1 MNIKIKKWLKNMKVG
16 HVNMRSSLLK
26 WSLSLILSLSF
37 VAEAIAADMVKINFR
52 DADILSV
59 IESVAEIT
67 GESFVLDPRVKGK
80 VTIISP
86 ETIDKSLLYEAILS
100 AIQVQGYQAV
110 RDGAVTRVLP
120 FNQSFNLAGGGQS
133 ELVTEILKVRFVQAA
148 TLIPV
153 LKPLMS
159 NGARVQAYNQ
169 SNYLVVSDIRSN
181 VERLKMLLNE
191 LDDPDQTAVEV
202 ITLDHISAAEAVHI
216 AGQLKQLQKQ
226 ELSLVEDDLNNRV
239 IVSGPGS
246 ARTAF
251 REMLKSL
258 DVPLSSKGSV
268 EVIYLNYSRASELK
282 PVLDGLLTS
291 EILLRLAGETSGQGK
306 KGGAKASYKVEID
319 ELNNALIL
327 AAPAAVI
334 REIKSIV
341 EKLDISRP
349 QVLIE
354 AVIAQLSE
362 GQAKKLGVDI
372 LFTSKDTGGYL
383 TNFDGLLGT
392 LVGAGLGGTPDS
404 STLNTLIGGI
414 PNSPVAFGGEF
425 NPNTGKGMGL
435 LVQAL
440 KNDSDTNILSTP
452 SVVTLDNEEA
462 SLSSGK
468 EVPFQTG
475 TYANSNSGSSS
486 SNPFTTFNRE
496 EVGILLKVKPQISK
510 GNAVRLE
517 IEQESSKVE
526 AGGKEGLQTTTKNTI
541 KTNVMIEDGEL
552 LILGGLIED
561 TYTQS
566 EAKVPLLGDIPLLG
580 RLFKSSSKSKDKQV
594 LMMFIRPTII
604 RNPEDAK
611 NLSNER
617 FQHLI
622 SRDLDGKKKSLL
634 SDQLKE
640 IIKQEPIPEAE

>member
-1 MNIKIKKWLKNMKVG
+1 MKVG

-37 VAEAIAADMVKINFR
+37 VAEAMAADMVKINFR
-52 DADILSV
+52 DADIRSV

-86 ETIDKSLLYEAILS
+86 ETIEKSLLYEAILS

-202 ITLDHISAAEAVHI
+202 ITLEHISAAEAVHI

-291 EILLRLAGETSGQGK
+291 EILLRLAGETSGKGK

-334 REIKSIV
+334 REVKSIV

-383 TNFDGLLGT
+383 TNFDGLLGS
-392 LVGAGLGGTPDS
+392 LVGAGIGGTPDS
-404 STLNTLIGGI
+404 ATLNTLIGSI

-566 EAKVPLLGDIPLLG
+566 ESKVPLLGDIPLLG
-580 RLFKSSSKSKDKQV
+580 RLFKSVSKSKDKQV

-611 NLSNER
+611 NLSDER

-640 IIKQEPIPEAE
+640 IIKQEPRPEAE

>member
-1 MNIKIKKWLKNMKVG
+1 MKLHIKKRLQFMKVSQS
-16 HVNMRSSLLK
+16 RKLPALIKWCATLIISLG
-26 WSLSLILSLSF
+26 F
-37 VAEAIAADMVKINFR
+37 VAEAISADMVKINFR
-52 DADILSV
+52 DADIRSV

-86 ETIDKSLLYEAILS
+86 ESIDKSLLYEAILS
-100 AIQVQGYQAV
+100 AIQVQGYQAI
-110 RDGAVTRVLP
+110 RDGAVTRIVP
-120 FNQSFNLAGGGQS
+120 FNQSFNFAGGGKS
-133 ELVTEILKVRFVQAA
+133 VLVTEILKVRYVQAA

-181 VERLKMLLNE
+181 VDRLKMLLSE

-202 ITLDHISAAEAVHI
+202 ITLEHISAAEAVHI

-226 ELSLVEDDLNNRV
+226 DLSLVEDDLNNRV

-251 REMLKSL
+251 RDMLESL
-258 DVPLSSKGSV
+258 DVPLSKKGSV

-282 PVLDGLLTS
+282 PVVDGLLTS
-291 EILLRLAGETSGQGK
+291 EILLRLAGETTSKGK
-306 KGGAKASYKVEID
+306 KGGAKAAYKVEID

-334 REIKSIV
+334 REIKNIV
-341 EKLDISRP
+341 GKLDISRP

-362 GQAKKLGVDI
+362 DQAKSLGADLVY
-372 LFTSKDTGGYL
+372 TSKDKGGYL
-383 TNFDGLLGT
+383 TNFDGLLSS
-392 LVGAGLGGTPDS
+392 LVGTAVNGTPDAATLTTIIGSVPAS
-404 STLNTLIGGI
+404 SVAVGGNFD
-414 PNSPVAFGGEF
+414 PL
-425 NPNTGKGMGL
+425 TGKGMGL
-435 LVQAL
+435 LIQAL
-440 KNDSDTNILSTP
+440 QSDDDTNILSTP

-462 SLSSGK
+462 TLTSGE

-475 TYANSNSGSSS
+475 SYTNNSSGSTS
-486 SNPFTTFNRE
+486 SNPFTTYNRE

-510 GNAVRLE
+510 GNAIRLE
-517 IEQESSKVE
+517 IEQESSKVKSGS
-526 AGGKEGLQTTTKNTI
+526 AGLQTTSKNTI
-541 KTNVMIEDGEL
+541 KTNVMIDDGQL
-552 LILGGLIED
+552 LVLGGLIED
-561 TYTQS
+561 TFSES

-580 RLFKSSSKSKDKQV
+580 RLFKRASKTENKQV
-594 LMMFIRPTII
+594 TMMFIRPTII
-604 RNPEDAK
+604 RNPVDAK
-611 NLSNER
+611 DLSDSKFE
-617 FQHLI
+617 HLI
-622 SRDLDGKKKSLL
+622 SRDLDGKKQSKL
-634 SDQLKE
+634 SDRLNE
-640 IIKQEPIPEAE
+640 ILQEGHPQETE

>member
-1 MNIKIKKWLKNMKVG
+1 
-16 HVNMRSSLLK
+16 
-26 WSLSLILSLSF
+26 
-37 VAEAIAADMVKINFR
+37 
-52 DADILSV
+52 
-59 IESVAEIT
+59 
-67 GESFVLDPRVKGK
+67 
-80 VTIISP
+80 
-86 ETIDKSLLYEAILS
+86 
-100 AIQVQGYQAV
+100 
-110 RDGAVTRVLP
+110 
-120 FNQSFNLAGGGQS
+120 
-133 ELVTEILKVRFVQAA
+133 
-148 TLIPV
+148 
-153 LKPLMS
+153 MS

-202 ITLDHISAAEAVHI
+202 ITLEHISAAEAVHI

-291 EILLRLAGETSGQGK
+291 EILLRLAGETSGKGK

-334 REIKSIV
+334 REVKSIV

-362 GQAKKLGVDI
+362 DQAKKLGVDI

-383 TNFDGLLGT
+383 TNFDGLLGS
-392 LVGAGLGGTPDS
+392 LVGTGLGGTPDS
-404 STLNTLIGGI
+404 ATLNTLIGGI

-425 NPNTGKGMGL
+425 NSNTGKGMGL

-440 KNDSDTNILSTP
+440 QNDSDTNILSTP

-475 TYANSNSGSSS
+475 TYANNNSGSSS

-526 AGGKEGLQTTTKNTI
+526 AGGAPGLQTTTKNTI
-541 KTNVMIEDGEL
+541 KTNVMIENGEL

-561 TYTQS
+561 TFTQS
-566 EAKVPLLGDIPLLG
+566 DSKVPILGDIPLLG
-580 RLFKSSSKSKDKQV
+580 RLFKSSSKGKDQQV

-611 NLSNER
+611 NLSDER
-617 FQHLI
+617 FEHLI

-640 IIKQEPIPEAE
+640 IIKQEPITEAE

>member
-1 MNIKIKKWLKNMKVG
+1 MKVG

-37 VAEAIAADMVKINFR
+37 VAEAMAADMVKINFR

-202 ITLDHISAAEAVHI
+202 ITLEHISAAEAVHI

-291 EILLRLAGETSGQGK
+291 EILLRLAGETSGKGK

-334 REIKSIV
+334 REVKSIV

-383 TNFDGLLGT
+383 TNFDGLLGS

-404 STLNTLIGGI
+404 ATLNTLIGGI

-566 EAKVPLLGDIPLLG
+566 ESKVPLLGDIPLLG
-580 RLFKSSSKSKDKQV
+580 RLFKSASKSKDKQV

-611 NLSNER
+611 NLSDER

-640 IIKQEPIPEAE
+640 IIKQEPRPEAE